1 MQNLKDKR
9 IIFAGTPDFAAVHLQ
24 ALIDNGIKP
33 VAVYTQ
39 PDRPAGRGNK
49 LKPSEVKVLA
59 LENGIE
65 VRTPVNFKSESDV
78 EAFKELEADI
88 CIVVAYGVILPE
100 SIINACPFGCINV
113 HGSILPMYRGAAPIQ
128 RALLDGHKKT
138 GVSIMKVAQ
147 KLDAGDVYKIAT
159 LDIEDTDTSGSL
171 FDKLAALGAKTLIE
185 ALEGIFAGTLKAIA
199 QDESLATYAKKLTK
213 EESIIDFTKT
223 AHEVEL
229 KVRGLYPWPVAVT
242 TLNDVKF
249 KVFQVNVLD
258 DDSAQEPGTIT
269 KIDKEGIVVACQK
282 GQVRLVTIQAPGK
295 GQVKAADYAR
305 SKKDEFIVG
314 KKFG

>member
-65 VRTPVNFKSESDV
+65 VRTPENFKSESDV

-138 GVSIMKVAQ
+138 GVSIMKVAK

-269 KIDKEGIVVACQK
+269 KIDKEGIVVACPK

>member
-65 VRTPVNFKSESDV
+65 VRTPENFKDEADV
-78 EAFKELEADI
+78 DAFKELKADI

-128 RALLDGHKKT
+128 RALLDGQKKT
-138 GVSIMKVAQ
+138 GVSIMKVAK
-147 KLDAGDVYKIAT
+147 KLDAGDVYTIAT
-159 LDIEDTDTSGSL
+159 LDINDTDTSGTL
-171 FDKLAALGAKTLIE
+171 FDRLASLGAKTLLE
-185 ALEGIFAGTLKAIA
+185 ALDGIFAGTLKATA

-213 EESIIDFTKT
+213 EEALIDFTKT
-223 AHEVEL
+223 ACEVEL
-229 KVRGLYPWPVAVT
+229 KVRGLSPWPVAIT
-242 TLNDVKF
+242 TRDDVKY
-249 KVFQVNVLD
+249 KVFHVQAVNE
-258 DDSAQEPGTIT
+258 DSTAEPGCIT
-269 KIDKEGIVVACQK
+269 KIDKEGILVACSK
-282 GQVRLVTIQAPGK
+282 GQVRLVTIQAP
-295 GQVKAADYAR
+295 
-305 SKKDEFIVG
+305 
-314 KKFG
+314 

>member
-269 KIDKEGIVVACQK
+269 KIDKEGIVVACQN

>member
-24 ALIDNGIKP
+24 ALIENGIKP

-65 VRTPVNFKSESDV
+65 VRTPENFKSESDV

>member
-24 ALIDNGIKP
+24 ALIDNGINP

-65 VRTPVNFKSESDV
+65 VRTPENFKDV
-78 EAFKELEADI
+78 TDVDAFKELKSDI

-128 RALLDGHKKT
+128 RALLDGQKKT
-138 GVSIMKVAQ
+138 GVSIMKVA
-147 KLDAGDVYKIAT
+147 
-159 LDIEDTDTSGSL
+159 
-171 FDKLAALGAKTLIE
+171 
-185 ALEGIFAGTLKAIA
+185 
-199 QDESLATYAKKLTK
+199 
-213 EESIIDFTKT
+213 
-223 AHEVEL
+223 
-229 KVRGLYPWPVAVT
+229 
-242 TLNDVKF
+242 
-249 KVFQVNVLD
+249 
-258 DDSAQEPGTIT
+258 
-269 KIDKEGIVVACQK
+269 
-282 GQVRLVTIQAPGK
+282 
-295 GQVKAADYAR
+295 
-305 SKKDEFIVG
+305 
-314 KKFG
+314 

>member
-65 VRTPVNFKSESDV
+65 VRTPENFKDETDV
-78 EAFKELEADI
+78 DAFKELKADI

-128 RALLDGHKKT
+128 RALLDGQKKT
-138 GVSIMKVAQ
+138 GVSIMKVAK
-147 KLDAGDVYKIAT
+147 KLDAGDVYTIAT
-159 LDIEDTDTSGSL
+159 LDIEDSDTSGTR
-171 FDKLAALGAKTLIE
+171 FDRLANLGARTLLE
-185 ALEGIFAGTLKAIA
+185 ALDGIFAGTLKATA
-199 QDESLATYAKKLTK
+199 QDEALATYAKKLTK
-213 EESIIDFTKT
+213 EEALIDFTKT
-223 AHEVEL
+223 AYEVEL
-229 KVRGLYPWPVAVT
+229 KVRGLSPWPVAIT
-242 TLNDVKF
+242 TLDDVKY
-249 KVFQVNVLD
+249 KVFHVQAVNE
-258 DDSAQEPGTIT
+258 DSNTEPGCIT
-269 KIDKEGIVVACQK
+269 KIDKDGILVSCSK

-305 SKKDEFIVG
+305 SKKDEFTIG

>member
-185 ALEGIFAGTLKAIA
+185 ALDGIFAGTLKAIA

-269 KIDKEGIVVACQK
+269 KIDKEGIVVACQN

>member
-65 VRTPVNFKSESDV
+65 VRTPENFKSESDV

>member
-65 VRTPVNFKSESDV
+65 VRTPENFKDETDV
-78 EAFKELEADI
+78 DAFKELKADI

-128 RALLDGHKKT
+128 RALLDGQKKT
-138 GVSIMKVAQ
+138 GVSIMKVAK
-147 KLDAGDVYKIAT
+147 KLDAGDVYTIAT
-159 LDIEDTDTSGSL
+159 LDIEDSDTSGTL
-171 FDKLAALGAKTLIE
+171 FDRLANLGARTLLE
-185 ALEGIFAGTLKAIA
+185 ALDGIFAGTLKATA
-199 QDESLATYAKKLTK
+199 QDEALATYAKKLTK
-213 EESIIDFTKT
+213 EEALIDFTKT
-223 AHEVEL
+223 AYEVEL
-229 KVRGLYPWPVAVT
+229 KVRGLSPWPVAIT
-242 TLNDVKF
+242 TLDDVKY
-249 KVFQVNVLD
+249 KVFHVQAVHE
-258 DDSAQEPGTIT
+258 DSNTEPGCIT
-269 KIDKEGIVVACQK
+269 KIDKDGILVSCSK

-295 GQVKAADYAR
+295 GQVRAAAYAR
-305 SKKDEFIVG
+305 SKKDEFTIG